1 MVGNR
6 HDDAKRYRRYAAE
19 CRRMAERLPP
29 DQKPKLLEIAQA
41 WDESAKLI
49 DGKDRD
55 DDGASQ

>member
-6 HDDAKRYRRYAAE
+6 QEDAKRYRQYAAE

-29 DQKPKLLEIAQA
+29 DQKQKLLEIAQA

-49 DGKDRD
+49 DGKDRN
-55 DDGASQ
+55 DDGASR